1 MLKFLFQSGQA
12 PILVATAVAARGLDI
27 SNVRHVINFDL
38 PSEVDEYVHRIGRT
52 GRAGNTGW
60 ATSFFNESNMKIAP
74 GLVDLLSEAKQD
86 VPDKLKQIARAY
98 HVSCHAMTHSY
109 LSHKL

>member
-1 MLKFLFQSGQA
+1 MTIKTGEA

-27 SNVRHVINFDL
+27 PNVRHVINFDL

-60 ATSFFNESNMKIAP
+60 ATSFYNESNQKIAP
-74 GLVDLLSEAKQD
+74 GLGTLVFTILKLL
-86 VPDKLKQIARAY
+86 I
-98 HVSCHAMTHSY
+98 
-109 LSHKL
+109 